1 MCRLREEV
9 SSFFLSLLYLFIS
22 SEVYF
27 ILRAP
32 RGGGRVFAKEKDD
45 EAVEASV
52 ISISSRWVKGAY
64 SYFWPI
70 MNSDGRKLYPPAR
83 STRPVVRIFH

>member
-1 MCRLREEV
+1 MCRLRDEV

-32 RGGGRVFAKEKDD
+32 RGGGGRVFAKEKDD
-45 EAVEASV
+45 EKEL
-52 ISISSRWVKGAY
+52 ILILGQ
-64 SYFWPI
+64 
-70 MNSDGRKLYPPAR
+70 
-83 STRPVVRIFH
+83 